1 MCYFSKSDS
10 FFSEESENTNLDVLH
25 VFIYECIDIL
35 QLKSSEEEI
44 AVEGVQGSCLLSPY
58 QLSAEI
64 GYWAHFSQYQCTE
77 NCSQKHQ
84 HLHPLNTLRKV
95 LIKINDKTPFSPV
108 PLEYRGEARNQQF
121 PRVKQWISAQSVP
134 SGKAM
139 ADFCTSYF
147 TACWPLCSL

>member
-10 FFSEESENTNLDVLH
+10 FFPEESENTNLDVLH

-64 GYWAHFSQYQCTE
+64 GY
-77 NCSQKHQ
+77 
-84 HLHPLNTLRKV
+84 
-95 LIKINDKTPFSPV
+95 
-108 PLEYRGEARNQQF
+108 
-121 PRVKQWISAQSVP
+121 
-134 SGKAM
+134 
-139 ADFCTSYF
+139 
-147 TACWPLCSL
+147 